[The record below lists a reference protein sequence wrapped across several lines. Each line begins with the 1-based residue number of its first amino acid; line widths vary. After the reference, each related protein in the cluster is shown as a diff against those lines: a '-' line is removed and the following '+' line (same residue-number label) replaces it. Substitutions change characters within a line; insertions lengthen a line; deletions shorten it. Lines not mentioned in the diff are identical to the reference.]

1 MLLIRLTVIKLMALL
16 VAAVSA
22 SPDITAGFFTVSSPT
37 TSTTKKYPVPIQH
50 VSESTNL
57 FRPQLERAFYHQPD
71 TEVSALFASTGSRST
86 GNSILKDLPLNR
98 PHERVVFTFY
108 SCVGATLIYLW
119 TRGILNQVQVESGL
133 SILWAGM
140 VLAISFLEAW
150 VKFKAPFLRKHVA
163 VDVGRHVFCALNTV
177 ELAISTSLWTGRFLV
192 APPPAVRLVVLPAV
206 ATALLWLEII
216 VVAPKLYARAKHKI
230 VEQASVDH
238 DLLNEHERM
247 ALSSLADAIRNEPLP
262 PGKWHFVYVLM
273 EAVKVACLTGFV
285 FWMRAN

>member
-1 MLLIRLTVIKLMALL
+1 MLLIRLTVIKLTALI

-22 SPDITAGFFTVSSPT
+22 SDIATGFTVSSPILA
-37 TSTTKKYPVPIQH
+37 STTKKHPIPIQH

-71 TEVSALFASTGSRST
+71 TGVSTLFASTASSST
-86 GNSILKDLPLNR
+86 GDSILKDLPLNR
-98 PHERVVFTFY
+98 PHERVVFAFY

-119 TRGILNQVQVESGL
+119 TRGIINQVQVESGL

-140 VLAISFLEAW
+140 ILAISFLEAW

-177 ELAISTSLWTGRFLV
+177 ELAISTSLWIGRFLV
-192 APPPAVRLVVLPAV
+192 APPPTVRRLVVLPAV
-206 ATALLWLEII
+206 VTALLWLEII

-230 VEQASVDH
+230 VVQASADH
-238 DLLNEHERM
+238 ELLNEQEIM
-247 ALSSLADAIRNEPLP
+247 ALSSLADAIRNKPLP
-262 PGKWHFVYVLM
+262 PAKWHFVYVLM